1 MKQERF
7 DKYYDYIIPIW
18 NKEKNGD
25 FTPLLSSRDRF
36 FFLCEKNPSLTYEA
50 KLSSIFIR
58 AKKGWSPGG
67 EKCVCPICKGKIRI
81 PGHNDL
87 FTLYPELEKQWSDN
101 NIQDPLT
108 VSFNEEVEWVCPVTG
123 GKWKSQINERIRHG
137 KKHGFKSVFVTGAR
151 VLAGYNDIAT
161 THPHVLQWWNY
172 EKNDIDPTT
181 ISSGSDIKAWWVDS
195 NDNSYQMTIY
205 KKCICGQGSPFD
217 AGKKIAPGNSLAEL
231 YPELAKQWNYEKNGD
246 LTPYDVTTGSSRQ
259 LWWICPE
266 TGKTWKASPKYRV
279 KSGHC
284 KSPYMTGKRVLKG
297 YNDLGTFY
305 PEVCKEFSSENDF
318 SPYEVVAHSR
328 KRAKWVCNT
337 CLHEWEA
344 VIDNRTTHGSG
355 CPHCFNAQL
364 TSRAEREVAEYV
376 VSLLGDDAVE
386 TSNRSIIN
394 PYELD
399 IYIPD
404 HNLAIEFNGL
414 YWHTENQSR
423 DKRYHYNKWKQCKDK
438 GIQLITIWEDEWRDK
453 QDIVKSMLAHKLGV
467 SHSPRVYARKTTLH
481 PLESLQARSFLDSY
495 HIQGFARS
503 TAYFGLYDSNN
514 TLVAVSSWRKNK
526 NTLYLDRYATSCS
539 VIGGMGKMLKK
550 GKEIAREYGCTKIV
564 TFADHQVSTGLLYEK
579 LGFSLDK
586 ELSPDYRYLVDEE
599 RKHKFG
605 YRMTRFKNDP
615 YLKYKEGLTESQL
628 AKINGI
634 KRIWD
639 CGKSRYIINI

>member
-25 FTPLLSSRDRF
+25 FTPSLSSRDRF
-36 FFLCEKNPSLTYEA
+36 FFLCEKNPYFTYEA

-81 PGHNDL
+81 PGYNDL
-87 FTLYPELEKQWSDN
+87 FTLYPELGEQWSDN

-123 GKWKSQINERIRHG
+123 GKWKSQISERIRHG

-161 THPHVLQWWNY
+161 THPHVLQWWDY

-217 AGKKIAPGNSLAEL
+217 AGKKIAPGNSLADL
-231 YPELAKQWNYEKNGD
+231 YPELAKQWNYEKNGE
-246 LTPYDVTTGSSRQ
+246 LSPYDVTTGSSRQ
-259 LWWICPE
+259 LWWVCPE

-305 PEVCKEFSSENDF
+305 PEICKEFSSKNDF
-318 SPYEVVAHSR
+318 SPYEVVAHSK
-328 KRAKWVCNT
+328 KRAKWICNT
-337 CLHEWEA
+337 CSHEWEA
-344 VIDNRTTHGSG
+344 VIDNRTTNGSG

-364 TSRAEREVAEYV
+364 TSKAEREVAEYV

-414 YWHTENQSR
+414 YWHTENQGK

-453 QDIVKSMLAHKLGV
+453 KDIVKSILAHKLGV
-467 SHSPRVYARKTTLH
+467 SHSPKVYARKTTLH
-481 PLESLQARSFLDSY
+481 PLSSPQARSFLDSY

-503 TAYFGLYDSNN
+503 TAYFGLYDSSN

-526 NTLYLDRYATSCS
+526 NTLYLDRYATSC
-539 VIGGMGKMLKK
+539 VVAGGMGKMLKK

-579 LGFSLDK
+579 LGFTLDK

-605 YRMTRFKNDP
+605 YRITHFKNDP

-639 CGKSRYIINI
+639 CGKSRYVINI

>member
-7 DKYYDYIIPIW
+7 DKFYDFIIPIW

-25 FTPLLSSRDRF
+25 FTPSLSPRDRF
-36 FFLCEKNPSLTYEA
+36 FFLCEKEPSLTYEA

-67 EKCVCPICKGKIRI
+67 KKCVCPICKGKIRI
-81 PGHNDL
+81 PGYNDL
-87 FTLYPELEKQWSDN
+87 FTLYPELEEQWSEN

-108 VSFNEEVEWVCPVTG
+108 VFFNEEAEWVCPVTG
-123 GKWKSQINERIRHG
+123 GKWKSSINERIRHG

-161 THPHVLQWWNY
+161 THPHVLQWWDY

-195 NDNSYQMTIY
+195 NNNSYQMSIY
-205 KKCICGQGSPFD
+205 KKCIDGQGSPFD
-217 AGKKIAPGNSLAEL
+217 AGKKIAPGNSLADL

-246 LTPYDVTTGSSRQ
+246 ITPYDVTTGSSRQ

-305 PEVCKEFSSENDF
+305 PEICKEFSSKNDF
-318 SPYEVVAHSR
+318 SPYEVVAHSK

-337 CLHEWEA
+337 CSHEWET
-344 VIDNRTTHGSG
+344 VIDNRTTLGSG

-364 TSRAEREVAEYV
+364 TSKAEREVAEYV

-414 YWHTENQSR
+414 YWHTENQGK
-423 DKRYHYNKWKQCKDK
+423 DKRYHYNKWKMCKDK

-453 QDIVKSMLAHKLGV
+453 RNIVKSMLAHKLGV
-467 SHSPRVYARKTTLH
+467 SHSPRIYARNTTLY
-481 PLESLQARSFLDSY
+481 PLDSPMARSFIDSY

-503 TAYFGLYDSNN
+503 TAYFGLYDTDN

-526 NTLYLDRYATSCS
+526 NTLYLDRYATSC
-539 VIGGMGKMLKK
+539 VVVGGMGKMLKK
-550 GKEIAREYGCTKIV
+550 GKEIAKEYGCTEIV
-564 TFADHQVSTGLLYEK
+564 TFADHQVSNGLLYEK
-579 LGFSLDK
+579 LGFILDK

-605 YRMTRFKNDP
+605 YRITRFKNDP
-615 YLKYKEGLTESQL
+615 YLKYKEDLTESQL

-634 KRIWD
+634 KKIWD
-639 CGKSRYIINI
+639 CGKSRYIISI